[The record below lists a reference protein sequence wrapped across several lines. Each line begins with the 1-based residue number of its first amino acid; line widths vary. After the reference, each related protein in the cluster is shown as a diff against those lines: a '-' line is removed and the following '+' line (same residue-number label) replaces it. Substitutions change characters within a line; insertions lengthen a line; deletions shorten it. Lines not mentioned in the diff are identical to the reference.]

1 MALATRNPR
10 HQDYF
15 LRIQIKGFS
24 ESLGKYGTN
33 NLCRRDTEFYIP
45 LGLKNFDK
53 GHIAQRIVAVKNK
66 FRIDQT
72 IIIAATEYKE
82 SGHYSDYRDDR
93 TAEEVAKRKMEGI
106 FMDGSRSF
114 YSRSLHQ
121 VNIDA
126 FFRRA
131 FADDYFEIEYSIVHI
146 PYFKGAEDFFDLHKP
161 TRVSYPFQG
170 AAAGAAMVA
179 TLHLPREVIPF
190 GIHYSGVAPD
200 EYRSLTFQYTPK
212 ANA

>member
-1 MALATRNPR
+1 MSLVTRNPR

-24 ESLGKYGTN
+24 ESQGKYGTN

-53 GHIAQRIVAVKNK
+53 GHVAQRIVAVKNK
-66 FRIDQT
+66 FLIDQT
-72 IIIAATEYKE
+72 IIVAATEYKE
-82 SGHYSDYRDDR
+82 SGHYSDYRDNR
-93 TAEEVAKRKMEGI
+93 TAAEIAQRKMESI

-114 YSRSLHQ
+114 YNKSLHQ

-131 FADDYFEIEYSIVHI
+131 FADDYMEIEYSIVHI
-146 PYFKGAEDFFDLHKP
+146 PYYKSAEDFFNVYTP
-161 TRVSYPFQG
+161 SRISYPFQSSTQG
-170 AAAGAAMVA
+170 AEMVA
-179 TLHLPREVIPF
+179 TLHLPDEVRPLGVF
-190 GIHYSGVAPD
+190 YSGVSTD
-200 EYRSLTFQYTPK
+200 KYETLTYQSQPWP
-212 ANA
+212 NS

>member
-1 MALATRNPR
+1 MSLVTRNPR

-24 ESLGKYGTN
+24 ESQGKYGTN

-53 GHIAQRIVAVKNK
+53 GHIAERINAVKNK
-66 FRIDQT
+66 VLIDQT
-72 IIIAATEYKE
+72 IIVAATEYKE
-82 SGHYSDYRDDR
+82 SGHYGDYRDDR
-93 TAEEVAKRKMEGI
+93 TAEEVAKRKLENI

-114 YSRSLHQ
+114 YSESLHQ

-131 FADDYFEIEYSIVHI
+131 FADDYMERDFSIVHI
-146 PYFKGAEDFFDLHKP
+146 PYFKGANDFFDNHKP
-161 TRVSYPFQG
+161 TRKSYPFQDSAQG
-170 AAAGAAMVA
+170 AEMVA
-179 TLHLPREVIPF
+179 TLHLPDEVRPF
-190 GIHYSGVAPD
+190 GVYYSGVAPK
-200 EYRSLTFQYTPK
+200 EYELLTYQSVPK
-212 ANA
+212 TNA